1 MRSLKVQ
8 SIAAMAPTMSPPELV
23 EGIRLFTDQLDYALE
38 SAIAP
43 AVVVAAPTPEPV
55 CDDNKR
61 FPKLLYRA
69 GLLLKSRPKTKS
81 EREAAIQRLA
91 DLTGLSPSRAR
102 AVLCGQAVEQDEIE
116 PLSKLLLMDIEE
128 FTDIASLMGAL
139 LINQNA

>member
-38 SAIAP
+38 SAIPP

-55 CDDNKR
+55 CYDDKP

-69 GLLLKSRPKTKS
+69 GLLQARPKTKA
-81 EREAAIQRLA
+81 EREAAIQQLA